1 MYAYRRVTQA
11 GFTAL
16 YHNRFEEE
24 GEGEEGE
31 NDDSEAEFAMEA
43 YSFQKVETWKHHKSR
58 ENRWRSQ
65 RSRRRTAIRPLRA
78 I

>member
-16 YHNRFEEE
+16 YHNRFEE
-24 GEGEEGE
+24 EEGE